1 MGIMVFGI
9 AALLALVINFVTGI
23 LIIIGALQ
31 MMRLKSY
38 GGAMMASVLA
48 LLPCGPLSLI
58 GIPIGIWSLVVLNRE
73 KVKVAFSGTRQPDA
87 NTPPSSLAV
96 SPS

>member
-9 AALLALVINFVTGI
+9 AALLALVINLVTGI

-48 LLPCGPLSLI
+48 LLPCGPLILV

-73 KVKVAFSGTRQPDA
+73 KVKAAFGAGGDQTGSPPVPHTESGH
-87 NTPPSSLAV
+87 
-96 SPS
+96 